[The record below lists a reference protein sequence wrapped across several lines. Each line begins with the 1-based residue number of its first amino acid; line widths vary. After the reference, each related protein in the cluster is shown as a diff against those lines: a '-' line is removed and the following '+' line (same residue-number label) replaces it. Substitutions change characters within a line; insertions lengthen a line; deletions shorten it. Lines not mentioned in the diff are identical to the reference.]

1 MIQLTES
8 AQSSAYPV
16 RPHSEQDVQV
26 YILTYIYL
34 FLHIGYVHKQRHLIR
49 IHMHEFAAKF
59 VHY

>member
-16 RPHSEQDVQV
+16 RPHSEQDVQM

-34 FLHIGYVHKQRHLIR
+34 FLHIGKDNKQ
-49 IHMHEFAAKF
+49 
-59 VHY
+59 